1 MSEDD
6 SQCSLRL
13 SGVALA
19 FDPLAE
25 LVQVVHGAVL
35 AQLDRGLV
43 ALQCSCGG
51 EGLLQGEHHLVHL
64 GRDEWEGKKTAE
76 RETERGET
84 IDGKISLCTA
94 NG

>member
-1 MSEDD
+1 MFT
-6 SQCSLRL
+6 SLRP

-35 AQLDRGLV
+35 AQLDLGLV
-43 ALQCSCGG
+43 ALQGGRGG

-64 GRDEWEGKKTAE
+64 TGDEWEEKNSTERKMKPKKTQD
-76 RETERGET
+76 RE
-84 IDGKISLCTA
+84 IWLCTVK
-94 NG
+94 G